1 MRRLLLASND
11 FGLILSSNQLELFE
25 EYFSLINEWKSKV
38 NLTNI
43 TEREKVINL
52 HFVDS
57 LSAILALENRD
68 LNGQIVLDMGT
79 GAGFPSVPLKI
90 AFPSMKLNII
100 ESNQKKISFL
110 KDLIEKLRLR
120 DVFLNHGRAEDF
132 AHDPSMREKFDLV
145 FARSVAKLNVLS
157 ELTLPFLA
165 IEGKAIFHKR
175 FPIDD
180 ELENSKSSI
189 NILGGSNP
197 EIFPVNHASLPD
209 RSILVKIS
217 KTTPSPLK
225 YPRRVGIPNKRPLS
239 G

>member
-1 MRRLLLASND
+1 MRRLLLASKD

-90 AFPSMKLNII
+90 AFPSMKLNLI
-100 ESNQKKISFL
+100 ESNQKNFVSQ
-110 KDLIEKLRLR
+110 
-120 DVFLNHGRAEDF
+120 
-132 AHDPSMREKFDLV
+132 
-145 FARSVAKLNVLS
+145 
-157 ELTLPFLA
+157 
-165 IEGKAIFHKR
+165 
-175 FPIDD
+175 
-180 ELENSKSSI
+180 
-189 NILGGSNP
+189 GS
-197 EIFPVNHASLPD
+197 H
-209 RSILVKIS
+209 
-217 KTTPSPLK
+217 
-225 YPRRVGIPNKRPLS
+225 
-239 G
+239 